1 MKMNKALAA
10 ALAFALTTTPLYA
23 NEETKDA
30 GTAAQNEQPPEKTV
44 KSTFSI
50 STYDVLNDKGESI
63 DQIKK
68 GEKFTLVIDAVDT
81 SVSTKDALEQD
92 EISKI
97 NQTIHSLNINRLT
110 DGFTKG
116 DDPQVVLLSK
126 ELEPLKVK
134 IIIKNLSWK
143 GKSDQFR
150 FRIGYSALDID
161 YTDHAIGITECG
173 QEQKE
178 DKEPEENPDTSQPP
192 EGSSG
197 SYDGGGFYSGTDPA
211 SPSAAKSAA
220 PNLIVRQYSYGK
232 DPIYSG
238 KEFELTLEFY
248 NTSKTIATENIV
260 VSLETGEGLS
270 ITNSSNTFYFESL
283 APQASKVIKL
293 KMKALTADK
302 NSSPAIEVG
311 FRYDFVD
318 DGERMNQQ
326 MAEKISIPVY
336 LKDRFEIDD
345 PIVPEMAAAG
355 SECALSFNYVNKGKG
370 AISNVEAAVEGN
382 IPALQKT
389 QHIGNIESGSS
400 GSIDVILIPD
410 QPGLQKGTVVISYE
424 NANEDLV
431 EQKFP
436 FELNVTEPQPI
447 DMNDNQ
453 MIEEEQRSGFSWL
466 AALIAVGAAAVA
478 VVLFRKLKKKKH
490 DPQPEEEDLNFDDED
505 DK

>member
-1 MKMNKALAA
+1 M
-10 ALAFALTTTPLYA
+10 
-23 NEETKDA
+23 
-30 GTAAQNEQPPEKTV
+30 
-44 KSTFSI
+44 
-50 STYDVLNDKGESI
+50 
-63 DQIKK
+63 
-68 GEKFTLVIDAVDT
+68 
-81 SVSTKDALEQD
+81 
-92 EISKI
+92 
-97 NQTIHSLNINRLT
+97 
-110 DGFTKG
+110 
-116 DDPQVVLLSK
+116 
-126 ELEPLKVK
+126 
-134 IIIKNLSWK
+134 
-143 GKSDQFR
+143 
-150 FRIGYSALDID
+150 
-161 YTDHAIGITECG
+161 
-173 QEQKE
+173 
-178 DKEPEENPDTSQPP
+178 
-192 EGSSG
+192 
-197 SYDGGGFYSGTDPA
+197 
-211 SPSAAKSAA
+211 
-220 PNLIVRQYSYGK
+220 
-232 DPIYSG
+232 
-238 KEFELTLEFY
+238 
-248 NTSKTIATENIV
+248 
-260 VSLETGEGLS
+260 SLETGEGLS

-453 MIEEEQRSGFSWL
+453 MIEEEQRSGFPWL

-478 VVLFRKLKKKKH
+478 VVLFRKRKKKKH

-505 DK
+505 EK